1 MAHHDEAPVIHKNA
15 LRGAG
20 VLVLLTVLGAGW
32 SSWNGPPSV
41 MDPSTAV
48 LEVRELRFV
57 DDDGAVIVREG
68 DEVIAVL
75 ASGEGQFVRGV
86 VRALA
91 RHRMLSDVGHEV
103 PFELVHRADGR
114 LSLEDPVT
122 GEAVVI
128 NAFGSDNLQAFARLL
143 DAEHRVGFES
153 SMPNS
158 MENEA

>member
-1 MAHHDEAPVIHKNA
+1 MAHHDEAPVIHRNA

-32 SSWNGPPSV
+32 SALNGPPSV
-41 MDPSTAV
+41 MDPSTV
-48 LEVRELRFV
+48 LEVRDLRFL
-57 DDDGAVIVREG
+57 DDDGSVVIREG
-68 DEVIAVL
+68 EDVIAVL

-91 RHRMLSDVGHEV
+91 RHRMLSEVGREA
-103 PFELVHRADGR
+103 PFQLVHRADGR

-122 GEAVVI
+122 GQAIVI

-143 DAEHRVGFES
+143 DAEERIGFETSIPS
-153 SMPNS
+153 ST
-158 MENEA
+158 ENEA